1 MKVAEGELD
10 ACIWFCGGISDHAV
24 PTVIA
29 EEAGGIFS
37 DHSGGRK
44 LDSRAANYSNGAC
57 HSKILASIAKF

>member
-44 LDSRAANYSNGAC
+44 LDSRTANYSNGAH
-57 HSKILASIAKF
+57 HSKILVSIAKF